1 MHQRGRTAQ
10 ITHARRA
17 LRPRCPGGGARN
29 AHGSA
34 AFAGSGSVSAFRI
47 RSRMCHSRHRSPGAI
62 FWRLVFGNVEFQLS
76 TESERSALVDPVKR
90 YAPKQQL
97 DGQDARLPALD
108 DGLYPVAL
116 ANCDAI
122 SS

>member
-1 MHQRGRTAQ
+1 MVEPRKLRTRDERCGRD
-10 ITHARRA
+10 A
-17 LRPRCPGGGARN
+17 LAEVLEI
-29 AHGSA
+29 AHGLA

-116 ANCDAI
+116 AHCDAI